1 MHISQK
7 DAVCPKRCEGR
18 VGGAL
23 RGNGDRAAILSRR
36 GEEATASGY
45 GAGGAG
51 GLRAF
56 VGPRGSR
63 QPRKHGVAGSC
74 ESVGPRAAARE
85 RSIAS
90 GCRSLRLRTGAGMG
104 GDRRRLREHSATGGH
119 ESVGPQ
125 TAAKARGCRRPRK
138 RGAARRRGARKLRAA
153 MGYPIMSAGRSGE
166 QGWGWLRRAGYAG
179 DLASMLSARRLPGPS
194 AHNVARKR

>member
-18 VGGAL
+18 MGGVL
-23 RGNGDRAAILSRR
+23 RGNGDRAAIPPRR
-36 GEEATASGY
+36 DEGATASGY
-45 GAGGAG
+45 GAGGPR

-63 QPRKHGVAGSC
+63 RPRKHGGADSC
-74 ESVGPRAAARE
+74 ESAEPRTAARE

-90 GCRSLRLRTGAGMG
+90 GCRSLRLRTGAGM

-125 TAAKARGCRRPRK
+125 TAAKARGHGRPRK
-138 RGAARRRGARKLRAA
+138 RGAADGRGVRKLRAA
-153 MGYPIMSAGRSGE
+153 MGCPIMSAGRSGK
-166 QGWGWLRRAGYAG
+166 AGLGVATAG
-179 DLASMLSARRLPGPS
+179 EICRGSG
-194 AHNVARKR
+194 

>member
-18 VGGAL
+18 MGGIL
-23 RGNGDRAAILSRR
+23 RGNGDRAAILPRR

-45 GAGGAG
+45 GAGGPR

-63 QPRKHGVAGSC
+63 RPRKHGVAGSC
-74 ESVGPRAAARE
+74 ESAEPRTAARE
-85 RSIAS
+85 RRNAG
-90 GCRSLRLRTGAGMG
+90 GCRSLRLRTGTGMG
-104 GDRRRLREHSATGGH
+104 GS
-119 ESVGPQ
+119 Q
-125 TAAKARGCRRPRK
+125 TAARAQGHGRPRK
-138 RGAARRRGARKLRAA
+138 RGAADGRGVRRLRAA
-153 MGYPIMSAGRSGE
+153 MGCPIMSAGRSGE
-166 QGWGWLRRAGYAG
+166 QGWEWLRRAGCAG
-179 DLASMLSARRLPGPS
+179 DLASMLTARRLPGPS